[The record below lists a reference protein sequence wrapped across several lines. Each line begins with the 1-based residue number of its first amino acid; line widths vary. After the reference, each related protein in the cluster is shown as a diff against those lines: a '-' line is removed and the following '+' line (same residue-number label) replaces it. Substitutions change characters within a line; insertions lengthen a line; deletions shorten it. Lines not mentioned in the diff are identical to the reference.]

1 MQSTGKNAALCG
13 LSALVMAA
21 LLRHN
26 TLVGQAVEE
35 ALALCARS
43 VIPALLPFFITV
55 SLAIGCG
62 LFDLLRHMGL
72 PPEAAVFVV
81 GAIGGYPVGARTVGE
96 LFRQGGISRQRAQRM
111 LTCCSNAGPSFIL
124 FIVGTGVFG
133 DKRMGLVLYILHLL
147 AALAAGWL
155 MGRFGVEKAP
165 LNAEKCPHKRGK
177 MTPKSTDFS
186 LLLVESVRSGA
197 AAMVS
202 ICAFVVYFWV
212 LAALLRQLFPGLSPA
227 FTGLLELTGGITALP
242 PTARGFCAAAALL
255 GWGGVS
261 VHCQTAAVLENTG
274 LTLGRYLP
282 AKALQA
288 VISAGM
294 AAAVCPLLF

>member
-1 MQSTGKNAALCG
+1 MGKSAALCG
-13 LSALVMAA
+13 ASALVMAA

-26 TLVGQAVEE
+26 ALVGQAVGE

-62 LFDLLRHMGL
+62 LFDLLRRMGL

-81 GAIGGYPVGARTVGE
+81 GAIGGYPVGARTAGE
-96 LFRQGGISRQRAQRM
+96 LFRQGGISRRRAQRL
-111 LTCCSNAGPSFIL
+111 LTCCNNAGPSFIL
-124 FIVGTGVFG
+124 SIVGTGVFG
-133 DKRMGLVLYILHLL
+133 DKRMGLVLYIIHLL

-155 MGRFGVEKAP
+155 MGRIGAKKAP
-165 LNAEKCPHKRGK
+165 VNGEKCTGK
-177 MTPKSTDFS
+177 GEKTTQKSTSFS
-186 LLLVESVRSGA
+186 VLLVESVRSGA
-197 AAMVS
+197 ASMVS
-202 ICAFVVYFWV
+202 ICGFVVYFWV
-212 LAALLRQLFPGLSPA
+212 LAALLRQLFPALSPA
-227 FTGLLELTGGITALP
+227 LGGLLELTGGITALP

-261 VHCQTAAVLENTG
+261 VHCQTAAVLEGSG
-274 LTLGRYLP
+274 LAPGGYLP
-282 AKALQA
+282 AKAVQA
-288 VISAGM
+288 VISAAM

>member
-1 MQSTGKNAALCG
+1 MGKSAALCG

-26 TLVGQAVEE
+26 ALVGQAVGE

-43 VIPALLPFFITV
+43 VMAALLPFFITV

-62 LFDLLRHMGL
+62 LFDLLRRMGL

-81 GAIGGYPVGARTVGE
+81 GAIGGYPVGARTAGE
-96 LFRQGGISRQRAQRM
+96 LFRQGGISHQRAQRL
-111 LTCCSNAGPSFIL
+111 LTCCNNAGPSFIL
-124 FIVGTGVFG
+124 SIVGAGVFG
-133 DKRMGLVLYILHLL
+133 DKRIGLVLYILHLL

-155 MGRFGVEKAP
+155 MGRFGAKKAP
-165 LNAEKCPHKRGK
+165 PNGEKRTGKGEK
-177 MTPKSTDFS
+177 MTPKSVTLSVLF
-186 LLLVESVRSGA
+186 VESVRSGA
-197 AAMVS
+197 ASMVS
-202 ICAFVVYFWV
+202 ICGFVVYFWV
-212 LAALLRQLFPGLSPA
+212 LAALLRQLFPALSPA
-227 FTGLLELTGGITALP
+227 LCGLLELTGGITALP

-261 VHCQTAAVLENTG
+261 VHCQTAAVLEGSG
-274 LTLGRYLP
+274 LSLGGYLP

-288 VISAGM
+288 VISAAM